1 MAGHRGNRDVSS
13 RKDDSALPPKVVVAS
28 VEDPDD
34 TKAQL
39 QRRMDDARES
49 ISRTVGEIK
58 ETVEDQYATAK
69 DAISGILDWRAD
81 FQQNPVV
88 WSVGALSAG
97 FALGYTVGRAESSG
111 SFGSKHSG
119 VGAFVD
125 TLVKEVAA
133 LGSHLPLSTLDP
145 TIKRV
150 LGFDLAQLFEEMS
163 EATQKAPRRRA
174 STPAKRKKGTKVA
187 AGGSR
192 RKATKQKR
200 SGRSIRTT

>member
-1 MAGHRGNRDVSS
+1 MSS
-13 RKDDSALPPKVVVAS
+13 RNDDSARPRPKVVIAT
-28 VEDPDD
+28 VEGPED

-69 DAISGILDWRAD
+69 DAITGILDWREN

-97 FALGYTVGRAESSG
+97 FALGYTLGRAESAG
-111 SFGSKHSG
+111 SLGSKRSG
-119 VGAFVD
+119 VGAFAD

-145 TIKRV
+145 TIKRI
-150 LGFDLAQLFEEMS
+150 LGFDLSQLFQEMREGTQTRS
-163 EATQKAPRRRA
+163 TSTKAARTRVSMPAKGKKGAKVATASRRR
-174 STPAKRKKGTKVA
+174 RKH
-187 AGGSR
+187 
-192 RKATKQKR
+192 
-200 SGRSIRTT
+200 

>member
-1 MAGHRGNRDVSS
+1 VSA
-13 RKDDSALPPKVVVAS
+13 RKDDSALPSKLVVAD

-97 FALGYTVGRAESSG
+97 FALGYTVGRAQSAG
-111 SFGSKHSG
+111 SFGSKHAG

-125 TLVKEVAA
+125 TLVSEVAM

-150 LGFDLAQLFEEMS
+150 LGFDLSQLFEEMS
-163 EATQKAPRRRA
+163 EARHKAPRRRKP
-174 STPAKRKKGTKVA
+174 TPAKRHK
-187 AGGSR
+187 GSR
-192 RKATKQKR
+192 VAT
-200 SGRSIRTT
+200 GRSRRTRTK